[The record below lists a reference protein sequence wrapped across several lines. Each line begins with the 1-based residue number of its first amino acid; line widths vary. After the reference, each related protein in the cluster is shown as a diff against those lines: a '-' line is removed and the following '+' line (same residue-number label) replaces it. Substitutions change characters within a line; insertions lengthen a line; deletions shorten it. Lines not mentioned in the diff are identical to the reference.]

1 MGGCGKLLL
10 TALVLVL
17 LSWSPKCLSFDVRGW
32 RTTRLRAPARR
43 PRLTTPTMRWAFG
56 KGQGTLSDMGGIG
69 SQGEYYYIPSKR
81 PTLKAPENVLG
92 KDRTIPLFPRN
103 QVLGPLGEEY
113 LGVYEMRYRQLLNEI
128 GEGGV
133 FGHVYYSQENSK
145 IALVGTLAR
154 VKRTERLDDGGIY
167 VVMEGVGRFYT
178 RDVVAEKPY
187 LKARVQTFKD
197 YTENSALATTLELNV
212 LNEVRY
218 SVKLM
223 KLLYP
228 QNNYTMNTLVLQNR
242 PALARDGVRPVSLT
256 SEETEMERRSRFSFA
271 AIDMLK
277 VDPVSKL
284 IFLQEPIIEKRYAH
298 ILRVRAIM
306 WVCVGVCPPPA
317 SFAFALFCPHFGTST
332 QVLEES
338 IAFLEGELRK
348 RGIVTEVGLTKLKEE
363 ALADM
368 SDLEPLNMKSWFPE
382 NYSDG
387 DWNMGPNMLE

>member
-1 MGGCGKLLL
+1 MVKLWILAVTAAIVAQHGMAFSGSLSRNRAYVQSCGNRNHHTTRRSSLL
-10 TALVLVL
+10 TMK
-17 LSWSPKCLSFDVRGW
+17 W
-32 RTTRLRAPARR
+32 T
-43 PRLTTPTMRWAFG
+43 FG
-56 KGQGTLSDMGGIG
+56 KGQGPLSDLGGIG
-69 SQGEYYYIPSKR
+69 AQGEYYYIPSKR

-92 KDRTIPLFPRN
+92 KERTIPLFPRN

-113 LGVYEMRYRQLLNEI
+113 LGVYEMRYRQLLNDI
-128 GEGGV
+128 GEGGL

-154 VKRTERLDDGGIY
+154 VKKTERLDDGGIY

-178 RDVVAEKPY
+178 RDVLAEKPY

-197 YTENSALATTLELNV
+197 YTENSALATNLELNV

-228 QNNYTMNTLVLQNR
+228 QNNYTMNALVYQNK
-242 PALARDGVRPVSLT
+242 PVVARDGIRSVNLSD
-256 SEETEMERRSRFSFA
+256 EESEMERRSRFSFA

-284 IFLQEPIIEKRYAH
+284 IFLQEPVIEKRYAQ
-298 ILRVRAIM
+298 ILK
-306 WVCVGVCPPPA
+306 
-317 SFAFALFCPHFGTST
+317 
-332 QVLEES
+332 VLEES

-348 RGIVTEVGLTKLKEE
+348 RGIVTEVGLAKLKQE
-363 ALADM
+363 ALADT
-368 SDLEPLNMKSWFPE
+368 SDLEPMNMKSWFPD
-382 NYSDG
+382 NYKDG
-387 DWNMGPNMLE
+387 DWAMGPTLLQ